1 MFIPSVL
8 VTVRDVNKRKSR
20 AKFIHPIQIRESF
33 SKITNKFTIKIATA
47 FAVAFFIVISMVV
60 SISKDK

>member
-20 AKFIHPIQIRESF
+20 AKFIHPIQIREGF

-47 FAVAFFIVISMVV
+47 FAVAFFIVKSMLLI
-60 SISKDK
+60 ISKHK

>member
-20 AKFIHPIQIRESF
+20 AKFIS
-33 SKITNKFTIKIATA
+33 SA
-47 FAVAFFIVISMVV
+47 FLDELRGHIEMKYSVLLLLKCQSV
-60 SISKDK
+60 

>member
-20 AKFIHPIQIRESF
+20 AKFIHPIQIWECF

-47 FAVAFFIVISMVV
+47 FAVAFFMVISTVV
-60 SISKDK
+60 SI